1 MKHLALILSLLTVAG
16 SAQAAGAIY
25 RCGPDGRTYSQAPC
39 ADGQLVEAA
48 DPRTAAQRA
57 EARRQ
62 QAAEREKGQAMERER
77 LAAQKVTPA
86 AVGSLG
92 AAPAASAADRERGR
106 AHTRKA
112 KGKKKDDQDFV
123 AVAPATKKASS
134 GRR

>member
-1 MKHLALILSLLTVAG
+1 MTHLVLTLSLLTVTG
-16 SAQAAGAIY
+16 LAQAAGAIY

-57 EARRQ
+57 EAKRQ
-62 QAAEREKGQAMERER
+62 QAAERERGQAMERER
-77 LAAQKVTPA
+77 LAAQNAAPA
-86 AVGSLG
+86 AVGTLS

-106 AHTRKA
+106 VRTGKA
-112 KGKKKDDQDFV
+112 KGKKKDNQDFV
-123 AVAPATKKASS
+123 AIAPAVKKASS

>member
-1 MKHLALILSLLTVAG
+1 MKHLALTLSLLTLTG
-16 SAQAAGAIY
+16 LAQAAGAIY

-57 EARRQ
+57 EAKRQ
-62 QAAEREKGQAMERER
+62 QAAERKMGQAMERER
-77 LAAQKVTPA
+77 LSAQKVAPA
-86 AVGSLG
+86 AVGTLG

-106 AHTRKA
+106 VRTGKT